1 MTEWRLWGQQWMCH
15 CGRLPYTWLIRKVPV
30 QPLCWHSEQSTV
42 WYKST
47 WHWSSSL
54 LNLLARSGQQQLCPI
69 SLPISVGFMAWMDV
83 KLSELCSMQ
92 YYVCTDSSGGVRWQ
106 TCQLVSASGIYGRG
120 PPGLV
125 RVDKNIV
132 QETKN
137 INLWSN
143 ANLSVLSIKINA
155 QNVLWRIWI
164 A

>member
-1 MTEWRLWGQQWMCH
+1 MRTAMNVSLH
-15 CGRLPYTWLIRKVPV
+15 CGRLLYTWLIRKVPV

-155 QNVLWRIWI
+155 QNVLWWIWI